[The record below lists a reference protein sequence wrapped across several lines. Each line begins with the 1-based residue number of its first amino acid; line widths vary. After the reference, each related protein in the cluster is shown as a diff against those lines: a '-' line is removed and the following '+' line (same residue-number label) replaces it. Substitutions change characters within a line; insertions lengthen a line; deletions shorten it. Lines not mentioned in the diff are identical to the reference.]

1 MSKEF
6 EHPPENVISDSSIS
20 RVIACRELEIID
32 PFKWLILGIKDAR
45 RAPGITLFYGMLFV
59 LIPWGISALV
69 ALMGWYMVILP
80 ALICFM
86 LLGPFLAAGL
96 YDVSWSFEKQH
107 TPKLSHSLKAMS
119 RNAVNE
125 WGFGLMLVILMI
137 FWLRVAALIHAFYP
151 PYLEPN
157 LANLW
162 PFLAVGT
169 GFGIVFT
176 GVVFLLTAF
185 TQPILMERQVDLA
198 TAVLTSINAVL
209 SNKLAMLLWASIIFT
224 GVGIGFIT
232 GFIGFIVIMPV
243 IGYASWHGYIDTIA
257 TKRGRAFE

>member
-1 MSKEF
+1 
-6 EHPPENVISDSSIS
+6 
-20 RVIACRELEIID
+20 
-32 PFKWLILGIKDAR
+32 
-45 RAPGITLFYGMLFV
+45 MLFV

-69 ALMGWYMVILP
+69 ALMDWYMVILP

-86 LLGPFLAAGL
+86 LIGPFLAAGL
-96 YDVSWSFEKQH
+96 YDVSWSLEKQH

-119 RNAVNE
+119 RNTVNE

-157 LANLW
+157 LANIW
-162 PFLAVGT
+162 PFLIVGT
-169 GFGIVFT
+169 GFGVLFT
-176 GVVFLLTAF
+176 AAVFLLTAF

-224 GVGIGFIT
+224 GVVIGFLT

-243 IGYASWHGYIDTIA
+243 IGYASWHGYIDTIT
-257 TKRGRAFE
+257 TKRGRTFE